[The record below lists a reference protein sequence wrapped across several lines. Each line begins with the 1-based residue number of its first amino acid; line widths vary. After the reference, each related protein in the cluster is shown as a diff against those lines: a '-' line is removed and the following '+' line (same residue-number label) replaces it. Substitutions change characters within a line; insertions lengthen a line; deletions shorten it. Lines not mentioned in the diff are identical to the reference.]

1 MQPNYAMD
9 DAGWDKL
16 VADVA
21 YLFDDLTLK
30 RGFQYFKQQRV
41 HAPNM
46 FTPVKMMALV
56 EGREDYAVVLELD
69 HLSQSRCDCPVQGP
83 CKHIAAALMAYAE
96 MQERSVHLIANAKA
110 VLTRAKAPA
119 FTPPSAAGA
128 RELRQERLNELSG
141 RIAAGSVEDWREC
154 LAQLTAPLAHTV
166 RNPAYVQ
173 RALAAV
179 FEAAPQLSPASQLL
193 FQLHTRLFILEGL
206 LRPGGLHAAGASS
219 PLSYSSLGYY
229 TSLAVTELQDSI
241 TGMMEQP
248 LPLAEEPEAWPRL
261 MDTLA
266 LLRREMLTESRDR
279 SREQPYFSVC
289 YDLLWRSWMATH
301 ADSPQLYLE
310 ELDQLRE
317 AEGQL
322 GASLSRHS
330 LLLAEARM
338 YYLLHDDRAA
348 WGRLV
353 QAAERPGMY
362 PAELISFLAPLA
374 EAGDWPRLVD
384 WLVEIGP
391 LFTSRIYN
399 LRGYAAYWM
408 DALGHEP
415 EAEARMWDTLAG
427 MLPLSREIYEDL
439 LMEYGK
445 WREWMD
451 YQLAAGKQPAD
462 FRVSDLAP
470 IEKNAPEL
478 LLPFYHQAVER
489 LVLEK
494 NRSSY
499 KQAVKLLKRLA
510 KLYKKLKRTQRW
522 EEYLELFTGRHNR
535 LRALQE
541 ELRKGNLLP

>member
-30 RGFQYFKQQRV
+30 RGFQYYKQQRV

-46 FTPVKMMALV
+46 FSPVKMMALV

-69 HLSQSRCDCPVQGP
+69 HLSRSRCDCPMQGP
-83 CKHIAAALMAYAE
+83 CKHMAAALMAYAE
-96 MQERSVHLIANAKA
+96 KQERSVHLIANAKA

-119 FTPPSAAGA
+119 FAPPSAAGA
-128 RELRQERLNELSG
+128 RVLRQERLNELSG
-141 RIAAGSVEDWREC
+141 RIAEGSVADWREC

-166 RNPAYVQ
+166 RNPAYTE

-179 FEAAPQLSPASQLL
+179 AEAEPQLAPAARQL
-193 FQLHTRLFILEGL
+193 FQLHARLFILEGL
-206 LRPGGLHAAGASS
+206 LRPGGLHVAGTAS

-229 TSLAVTELQDSI
+229 TSLAVSELQETI
-241 TGMMEQP
+241 TGLLQQP

-261 MDTLA
+261 MDTLD

-289 YDLLWRSWMATH
+289 YDQLWRGWISPNT
-301 ADSPQLYLE
+301 STPQLYLE
-310 ELDQLRE
+310 ELDRLRE
-317 AEGQL
+317 AGSQL
-322 GASLSRHS
+322 GASLSRPS

-338 YYLLHDDRAA
+338 HALLGEDRAA
-348 WGRLV
+348 WERLGV
-353 QAAERPGMY
+353 AAERPGLY
-362 PAELISFLAPLA
+362 PAELISFLAPLS
-374 EAGDWPRLVD
+374 EAGEWPRLVE
-384 WLVEIGP
+384 WLAEIGP

-399 LRGYAAYWM
+399 LREYAAYWQ
-408 DALGHEP
+408 DAVRREP
-415 EAEARMWDTLAG
+415 AAEPRMWDTLAG

-439 LMEYGK
+439 LLEYGK

-451 YQLAAGKQPAD
+451 YQLAAGRRPGD

-470 IEKNAPEL
+470 LEKNAPEL

-499 KQAVKLLKRLA
+499 KAAVKLLKRLA
-510 KLYKKLKRTQRW
+510 KLYKKLKRTERW
-522 EEYLELFTGRHNR
+522 EEYLELFAGRHSR
-535 LRALQE
+535 LRAFQE